1 MVKHHCSNFRRIT
14 AISSGVLIFGD
25 FTVVYSGDGPT
36 KKAKVYPLIHKVDP
50 KLVSRNGKK
59 ASSFVVPLQTPGQGQ
74 RITTVRQEFGS
85 KGDLFGDREQYFEQA
100 TPYGDTLY
108 TPAPLI
114 GWFTDFQKYIRLD

>member
-1 MVKHHCSNFRRIT
+1 M
-14 AISSGVLIFGD
+14 
-25 FTVVYSGDGPT
+25 
-36 KKAKVYPLIHKVDP
+36 IHKVDS

-74 RITTVRQEFGS
+74 RITTARQGFGS
-85 KGDLFGDREQYFEQA
+85 QEDLFEDREQYFEQA

-114 GWFTDFQKYIRLD
+114 GWFTDTFRNTLDWTRAHFAWVDSLAIAAVLLIGILLR